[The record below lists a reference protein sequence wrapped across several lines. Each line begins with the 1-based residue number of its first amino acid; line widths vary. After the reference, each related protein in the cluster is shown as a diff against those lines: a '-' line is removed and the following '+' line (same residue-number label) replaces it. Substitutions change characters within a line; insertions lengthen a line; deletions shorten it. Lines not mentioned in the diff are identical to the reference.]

1 MKKIKEKKLKIIQE
15 QQKDLNT
22 LFNNVGYLET
32 QKHNLLHQISTLSQE
47 VDKYKIDLEKE
58 YGSVNINVETGEYTE
73 IEKQESNLKVVEN
86 A

>member
-1 MKKIKEKKLKIIQE
+1 MKKIKEEQLKIIQE

>member
-1 MKKIKEKKLKIIQE
+1 MKKIKEEQLKIIQE

-47 VDKYKIDLEKE
+47 VDKYKMDLEKE

>member
-1 MKKIKEKKLKIIQE
+1 MKKIKEEQLKKIQE

-73 IEKQESNLKVVEN
+73 IEKEESNLKVVEN